1 MKKYIAA
8 AALAFVSFNA
18 SAQIPT
24 TDVALNGQTMANQIA
39 TMAQWAQQIA
49 EMKAQY
55 DQMQMDYE
63 QMVKEYESI
72 TGSRGLGS
80 VSYNSGISGMITEP
94 SAMYSGSGQ
103 TPGIISAEQ
112 AKANNG
118 TVESVE
124 AAIRER
130 EMLTAASHKA
140 ATLKSYDGA
149 KQRLTQIESLMA
161 QINSTQDPKAIQELQ
176 ARIGIEQA
184 ALQNEQNK
192 LNLVA
197 QAQDSEVALLKQ
209 QKINLNRRIM
219 NPANTAMPG
228 IN

>member
-8 AALAFVSFNA
+8 AALAFASLNA
-18 SAQIPT
+18 SAQIPV
-24 TDVALNGQTMANQIA
+24 TDGASIA
-39 TMAQWAQQIA
+39 QDIASQVQTMAQWAQQIA

-63 QMVKEYESI
+63 QMVKEYEST
-72 TGSRGLGS
+72 TGSRGLGT
-80 VSYNSGISGMITEP
+80 VGYNSGISGMITDP
-94 SAMYSGSGQ
+94 SAMYSGNGQ

-118 TVESVE
+118 TVASVE
-124 AAIRER
+124 AAIKER

-149 KQRLTQIESLMA
+149 KQRLTQIESLMG

-192 LNLVA
+192 LNLIA
-197 QAQDSEVALLKQ
+197 QAQDSEEALLKQ
-209 QKINLNRRIM
+209 QKANLDRRIM